1 MSKCCGCI
9 GVCAITE
16 AYQPLKTHTHPRDI
30 VQETFRNGR
39 EILRSPRDRR
49 RKPSVRYDVVR
60 TPGSGR
66 FQQNQKRS
74 WVIGLRYNFLLVVV
88 LLKPIAREHERN
100 VGPQTLPARILRAFS
115 GRARK
120 GRHGPGGCADGRV
133 AKGESASSLAGG
145 KRSRD
150 RWLGAEGM
158 RGWKEV
164 EVS

>member
-39 EILRSPRDRR
+39 EVLRSPRDRR

-60 TPGSGR
+60 TPGSGSR

-74 WVIGLRYNFLLVVV
+74 QVIGLRYNFLLVVV

-100 VGPQTLPARILRAFS
+100 VGPQTLPAR
-115 GRARK
+115 
-120 GRHGPGGCADGRV
+120 
-133 AKGESASSLAGG
+133 
-145 KRSRD
+145 
-150 RWLGAEGM
+150 
-158 RGWKEV
+158 RGWEEV